1 MLVASDNRPW
11 CNDNSG
17 SWLCLPSTR
26 QKQNVGKPSPLRAG
40 MAKATVHFGS
50 AEIPP
55 NLPAHHDTEAG
66 HQQLALGGPHPAPQ
80 SHGSLSPERAGS
92 WSLQLLIKPG
102 FPPKGGMATAGP
114 LRKWSPTT
122 CRCTSSCLII
132 KSCLGQSPSEQ
143 ALSQLLSAPTHS
155 QLGKKEG
162 HTEKQPFMEFG
173 AKLL

>member
-1 MLVASDNRPW
+1 MKELQWCDSPEKPEVYQRRGAMLVANDNRPW

-26 QKQNVGKPSPLRAG
+26 QKQNVGKPSPVTVG
-40 MAKATVHFGS
+40 MGKAAAHLSS
-50 AEIPP
+50 AETPP

-66 HQQLALGGPHPAPQ
+66 HQQLALGGLHPAPQ

-114 LRKWSPTT
+114 LRKWSPHHV
-122 CRCTSSCLII
+122 
-132 KSCLGQSPSEQ
+132 PMH
-143 ALSQLLSAPTHS
+143 LLLPDY
-155 QLGKKEG
+155 
-162 HTEKQPFMEFG
+162 
-173 AKLL
+173 